1 MTNYSNFDV
10 YKVTCPKV
18 NGYVFAV
25 QEETEEEPIYH
36 YYLIALQSKEYPPI
50 SKPTDIMSIL
60 QAEDGDLIE
69 VNGNDEEFTQFI
81 RTMESILLKPLMP
94 FIKNKLYST
103 ITQKDIQLLRKTN

>member
-10 YKVTCPKV
+10 YKVKCPKV

-36 YYLIALQSKEYPPI
+36 YYLIALESKEYPPI

-60 QAEDGDLIE
+60 QAEDGELIE
-69 VNGNDEEFTQFI
+69 VNGNDAEFTQFI
-81 RTMESILLKPLMP
+81 KTMESILLKPLMP
-94 FIKNKLYST
+94 FIKNKLYSS